1 MTILPKK
8 GCQLRLG
15 EDRSHLRCQRDEER
29 LLAFVVLPQLSLLDN
44 KHAKQLTA
52 LNNRHAK
59 ESAEPLLFDGRDI
72 FEAGVFLRVG
82 KVDWLRQS
90 PDQANNTFIKRER
103 DGASPWFF

>member
-1 MTILPKK
+1 M
-8 GCQLRLG
+8 
-15 EDRSHLRCQRDEER
+15 
-29 LLAFVVLPQLSLLDN
+29 
-44 KHAKQLTA
+44 TA

-72 FEAGVFLRVG
+72 FEAGMFLRIG

-103 DGASPWFF
+103 DGASPVVFFKPRVAIR